1 MPRESQDEQPEA
13 IRLEPRLFARLEEK
27 KARLDLHRP
36 LTPAIA
42 HRLHEDLR
50 IRLTYHSNA
59 IEGNTLSLRET
70 QVVIEEGLTIGGH
83 SLREHLEATN
93 HARAFD
99 ELRHF
104 VETGAPITME
114 TVHRFHALVLHDLDE
129 TAGTWREQQVYIR
142 GSNHLPPP
150 ARQVPEYMAQW
161 VSWLTHEGLQY
172 HPVIRAAIAH
182 HGFVAVHPYLDGNG
196 RCARLLLSLQLLREG
211 YVPAFLL
218 REWKLRYLEA
228 LHAADVGEYRSL
240 VNLIG
245 QAVEAGLDFYLDACA
260 AVPNEHYQLL
270 SDLALSS
277 GYDVNYLGLLARS
290 GKLEARKWNR
300 RWYATAAALARYEQ
314 EAQAE
319 PRGRPGGRRRP
330 KKLPP
335 SS

>member
-1 MPRESQDEQPEA
+1 MPRESQDEQPQA

-172 HPVIRAAIAH
+172 HPVVRAAIAH

-330 KKLPP
+330 QKLPP

>member
-1 MPRESQDEQPEA
+1 MMPQGSRDEQPEA

-42 HRLHEDLR
+42 RRLHEDLR

-70 QVVIEEGLTIGGH
+70 QVVIEEGITIGGH

-104 VETGAPITME
+104 VETGTPITIE

-129 TAGTWREQQVYIR
+129 TAGEFRQQQVYIR

-150 ARQVPEYMAQW
+150 ARQVPDYMAQW
-161 VSWLTHEGLQY
+161 VNWLDSEGLQY
-172 HPVIRAAIAH
+172 HPVVRAAIAH
-182 HGFVAVHPYLDGNG
+182 HGFVAVHPYIDGNG
-196 RCARLLLSLQLLREG
+196 RCARLLLSLQLLRDG
-211 YVPAFLL
+211 YAPAFLL

-228 LHAADVGEYRSL
+228 LHAADEGSYRPI

-245 QAVEAGLDFYLDACA
+245 QAVEMGLDFYLEACA
-260 AVPNEHYQLL
+260 AVPDEQYQPLAE
-270 SDLALSS
+270 LALQH
-277 GYDVNYLGLLARS
+277 GYDGNYLGLLARS

-300 RWYATAAALARYEQ
+300 RWYTTPAALARYEQ
-314 EAQAE
+314 EVQAE
-319 PRGRPGGRRRP
+319 PRGRPGRRRQP
-330 KKLPP
+330 KKK
-335 SS
+335 